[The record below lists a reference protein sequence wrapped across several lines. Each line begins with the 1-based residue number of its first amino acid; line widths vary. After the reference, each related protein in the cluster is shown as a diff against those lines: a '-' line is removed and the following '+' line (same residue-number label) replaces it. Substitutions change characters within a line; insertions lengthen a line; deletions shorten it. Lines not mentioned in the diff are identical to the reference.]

1 MSYRILSVCFGAVC
15 VHLLVAVCI
24 VAVAPTA
31 AAKLR
36 EFARIAVRL
45 AVPLVA
51 QAVVTIWLTS
61 APPEG
66 VDFGRWIVLSLGFA
80 FVHLAAL
87 AGRVVPLLRALADL
101 ASALRLDLAVRQQ
114 TVPGA
119 R

>member
-1 MSYRILSVCFGAVC
+1 MSYPILSVCLGAVC
-15 VHLLVAVCI
+15 VHLLVAVRI
-24 VAVAPTA
+24 VAVAPTT

-36 EFARIAVRL
+36 EFARVVFRSAVL
-45 AVPLVA
+45 LVA

-87 AGRVVPLLRALADL
+87 AGLVVAVLRALADL

-114 TVPGA
+114 TAPGA

>member
-1 MSYRILSVCFGAVC
+1 MSYRILSVCLGAVC

-36 EFARIAVRL
+36 EFARIAVRS
-45 AVPLVA
+45 AVLLVA
-51 QAVVTIWLTS
+51 QAVVTIWVTS

-66 VDFGRWIVLSLGFA
+66 VAVGRWLALSIGFA

-87 AGRVVPLLRALADL
+87 AGLVVAVLRALADL

-114 TVPGA
+114 TAPGA

>member
-1 MSYRILSVCFGAVC
+1 MSYRILSVCLGAVC

-36 EFARIAVRL
+36 EFARIAVRS
-45 AVPLVA
+45 AVLRVA
-51 QAVVTIWLTS
+51 QAVVTIWVTS

-66 VDFGRWIVLSLGFA
+66 VAVGRWIVLSLGFA

-87 AGRVVPLLRALADL
+87 AGRVVAVLRALADL

-114 TVPGA
+114 TAPDEG
-119 R
+119 